1 MENRF
6 VQLVPANTTNGSVTA
21 FYALDA
27 QGSVWYDP
35 TKSEKGIISI
45 QWETVVTT
53 RK

>member
-27 QGSVWYDP
+27 QGSVWYGP